1 MGREVDTDNQ
11 KWGDSL
17 DKNKRYTL
25 TLFFFSRK
33 VTFLFIFQENRVFT
47 FTALVLKRL
56 NGNSS
61 LRDYTRSQILDYF
74 IVLFYFFYCNIL
86 FVVCFNKISFVRS
99 NYQSLK
105 FSDFFSL
112 WAWVSFKQHKHEAFG
127 IAWV

>member
-1 MGREVDTDNQ
+1 MGREVDNDNQ